1 MKRIAITGR
10 PGVGKSTVCRNI
22 LEHLTCTYEGM
33 VSADIRVE
41 GERVGFGIMDISTKE
56 QGILAHKDGRGPRVG
71 KYNVNL
77 DDLNN
82 IGVNSIKNAL
92 SYDLVVIDEIAPM
105 EFKSQEFV
113 QIVEKALDSDRDMLV
128 VLHQKSNHPL
138 AQRIRE
144 EFEIYTVTEDN
155 RESIV
160 AVIVK
165 WIEK

>member
-22 LEHLTCTYEGM
+22 LGHLTCTYGGM
-33 VSADIRVE
+33 GSADIRVE
-41 GERVGFGIMDISTKE
+41 GDRVGFGIMDISTKE
-56 QGILAHKDGRGPRVG
+56 QGILAHKDGRGPSVG
-71 KYNVNL
+71 KYYVNL
-77 DDLNN
+77 DDLKN

-92 SYDLVVIDEIAPM
+92 RCDLVVIDEIAPM

-113 QIVEKALDSDRDMLV
+113 QIVEKALDSGKDMLV

-160 AVIVK
+160 AVIVNK
-165 WIEK
+165 IEK

>member
-22 LEHLTCTYEGM
+22 LEHLTCTYGGM
-33 VSADIRVE
+33 VSADIRIE
-41 GERVGFGIMDISTKE
+41 GERVGFGITDISTKE
-56 QGILAHKDGRGPRVG
+56 QGILAHKDDHGPCVG

-92 SYDLVVIDEIAPM
+92 SYNLVVIDEIAPM

-113 QIVEKALDSDRDMLV
+113 KIVEKALDSGKDMLV

-144 EFEIYTVTEDN
+144 EFELYTVTEDN

-160 AVIVK
+160 AVIVNRIRK
-165 WIEK
+165 

>member
-1 MKRIAITGR
+1 MKRIAITGK

-22 LEHLTCTYEGM
+22 VEHLTCTYGGM

-56 QGILAHKDGRGPRVG
+56 RGILAHKNGRGPGVG

-82 IGVNSIKNAL
+82 IGVKSINNAL
-92 SYDLVVIDEIAPM
+92 NYDLVVIDEIAPM

-128 VLHQKSNHPL
+128 VLHQKSNHQL

-160 AVIVK
+160 AVIVNRIK
-165 WIEK
+165 K